1 MPRPDYDASDD
12 LPVTMVS
19 ANPEENLD
27 VLTAS
32 APPPEGFIARG

>member
-1 MPRPDYDASDD
+1 MTRPGYDASDD

-27 VLTAS
+27 ALTAS